1 MFATHTAIAPGV
13 ITPTRPTATNP
24 LPHGDLSTAPVD
36 DLRAVSAAVWQTT
49 AASREQRG
57 RGLRYLCQHLVT
69 FAGDTWQQRWVT
81 SGLDTSGNPVR
92 DRFASPATAGGA
104 IRAAETL
111 FSLRVVRPSVGGFFA
126 NTFIRLAQ
134 RFRVAQNDPDLN
146 RFFDHVASSD
156 LARHHQQVVLD
167 DVCQAILLL
176 GITFTDLS
184 PEAFSFYAT
193 TMRENSGRGPSSPR
207 NSGHLA
213 WEWLHS
219 AGQFPAHV
227 PRVMRAAL
235 LPGQKSTAHLVDGYR
250 VRNPQVRQ
258 LLIDYLQR
266 RRQDMDYKSLRNVT
280 ALLVRLFWN
289 KIEAINPAQSD
300 LHLSAEVYEQ
310 WRSQIAFLDDG
321 VTVRH
326 DLESLLTTVRGLYF
340 DLQAWAPAEPHLWA
354 QWVAPC
360 PVRMT
365 ATRAAGTRKRRIH
378 ERMADRTRR
387 LQPLLP
393 ILSEHVEAEAERWT
407 RLLTA
412 CDGAGADSR
421 ITVDGRDY
429 RRDFSRRDAD
439 RERGGR
445 PIHVRVR
452 DEATGEVIEV
462 SRRENTAFWH
472 WALVETLRHSGLRIE
487 EVLELSQLSIRQY
500 QRGNGEIVP
509 LLVIAPSKTDRE
521 RVIPMSVDLFHVVA
535 TIIRRHTRDQPTVP
549 LVCQYDHRERS
560 LSAPLPF
567 LFQRPSEDAAKSS
580 PAKLSCK
587 CCTAS
592 APTSPRPDPSSPKL
606 TSPHTTSDGSSPPTS
621 STAAYPYTSAPPCSA
636 TSTCRPP
643 AATSPS
649 STTTSSATTR
659 HTSPTGGACETPPNI
674 RTSRRRNG
682 SSSRTTSTNARSN
695 SARAL
700 VPTKPPAD
708 TNTPAS
714 AAPCSKSTP
723 ACSPDSTNSKPTS
736 SFDAH
741 APKPNIG
748 AARSKVSI

>member
-1 MFATHTAIAPGV
+1 M
-13 ITPTRPTATNP
+13 
-24 LPHGDLSTAPVD
+24 
-36 DLRAVSAAVWQTT
+36 
-49 AASREQRG
+49 
-57 RGLRYLCQHLVT
+57 
-69 FAGDTWQQRWVT
+69 
-81 SGLDTSGNPVR
+81 
-92 DRFASPATAGGA
+92 
-104 IRAAETL
+104 
-111 FSLRVVRPSVGGFFA
+111 
-126 NTFIRLAQ
+126 
-134 RFRVAQNDPDLN
+134 
-146 RFFDHVASSD
+146 
-156 LARHHQQVVLD
+156 
-167 DVCQAILLL
+167 LL

-235 LPGQKSTAHLVDGYR
+235 LPGQKSTAHLVDGYG
-250 VRNPQVRQ
+250 VRNPHVRQ

-266 RRQDMDYKSLRNVT
+266 RRQDMDYKSLRGVT

-289 KIEAINPAQSD
+289 RIEVINPAQSN

-310 WRSQIAFLDDG
+310 WRSQVAFLDDG

-354 QWVAPC
+354 RWVAPC

-412 CDGAGADSR
+412 CDGAAADSR

-429 RRDFSRRDAD
+429 RRVFSRRDAD
-439 RERGGR
+439 RGRGGR

-452 DEATGEVIEV
+452 DEATGEVIAV
-462 SRRENTAFWH
+462 GRREDTAFWH

-509 LLVIAPSKTDRE
+509 LLVIAPSRTDRE

-567 LFQRPSEDAAKSS
+567 LFQRSVGG
-580 PAKLSCK
+580 
-587 CCTAS
+587 
-592 APTSPRPDPSSPKL
+592 RRQVF
-606 TSPHTTSDGSSPPTS
+606 
-621 STAAYPYTSAPPCSA
+621 TSAAVVQMLHRICADIAETRPEFAEADFTPHDFRRIFA
-636 TSTCRPP
+636 TDLV
-643 AATSPS
+643 
-649 STTTSSATTR
+649 
-659 HTSPTGGACETPPNI
+659 
-674 RTSRRRNG
+674 
-682 SSSRTTSTNARSN
+682 N
-695 SARAL
+695 SGL
-700 VPTKPPAD
+700 PI
-708 TNTPAS
+708 
-714 AAPCSKSTP
+714 
-723 ACSPDSTNSKPTS
+723 
-736 SFDAH
+736 H
-741 APKPNIG
+741 IG
-748 AARSKVSI
+748 AALLGHLNLQTTRGYVAVFDEDVIRHYQAHLADRRSLRDIAEYPDVTPQDWVEFEEHFDKRKVELGSCARPYQTPCRHEHACIRCPMLQINPGMLGRLDELEADLLVRRSRAQAEQWRGEIEGIDLTLQFLRQKRTEGRRLAARRIVALGLPRIPPRDERTD